1 MSKKMNIPLIHE
13 NTIQNYHSA
22 TKEDFKNNYK
32 QSKFYAENR
41 KKFIGRRGVPSN
53 TIRIMPEHVLHRIR
67 GITSGAQ
74 TFLILIRSQNR
85 RAPQIVPRSEHYFGR
100 VFSAIEYEN
109 EYGYWVDSQF

>member
-1 MSKKMNIPLIHE
+1 MNIPLIQE
-13 NTIQNYHSA
+13 NIIQHYHSS
-22 TKEDFKNNYK
+22 TKEDFRNNYK
-32 QSKFYAENR
+32 QNKFNTENR
-41 KKFIGRRGVPSN
+41 KKFMGRGVPSN

-109 EYGYWVDSQF
+109 DYGYWIDSQF